1 MNRLQNPIKRTR
13 LLAFLLLFP
22 FLFSSCADDDHNDER
37 GLSVSLFW
45 LDAEDESTEVK
56 DVRLWIYGAEG
67 TVAASLQGSA
77 QEIASKCFL
86 LPKGEYKIFATTNLL
101 PPLTLEPSTGVA
113 EFGADL
119 KIKLQ
124 NTTDVKQNAFFGITS
139 VSIPNPDAYTVV
151 KVSQKGAL
159 AQLSFLIEGMP
170 AGTRLIGTVKN
181 AASCVYPML
190 QEADGE
196 YGKACEESE
205 EMDFAVPGT
214 LDESGRSQ
222 PVLLMPTVSSQ
233 KHSRIFLR
241 LLLADGTEKITDIKA
256 PLMKVGG
263 KYQIQLK
270 YEDISPYMY
279 LSSVKIDDWTEGW
292 IYNGEILNP
301 EE

>member
-13 LLAFLLLFP
+13 ILAFLLLFP
-22 FLFSSCADDDHNDER
+22 FLFSSCSDDGHNDER
-37 GLSVSLFW
+37 GLSVSLSW
-45 LDAEDESTEVK
+45 LDAEDEGTEVK

-77 QEIASKCFL
+77 QEIASKRFL

-113 EFGADL
+113 EPGVDL

-124 NTTDVKQNAFFGITS
+124 NTTDVKQNAFFGISS

-159 AQLSFLIEGMP
+159 AQLSFLIEEMP

-205 EMDFAVPGT
+205 EMDFTVPGT

>member
-1 MNRLQNPIKRTR
+1 MNRLKNPIKRTR
-13 LLAFLLLFP
+13 ILAFLLLFP

-37 GLSVSLFW
+37 GLSVSLSW
-45 LDAEDESTEVK
+45 LDAEDEGTEVK

-67 TVAASLQGSA
+67 TVTTSLQGSA
-77 QEIASKCFL
+77 QEIASKRFL
-86 LPKGEYKIFATTNLL
+86 LPKGEYKILATTNLL
-101 PPLTLEPSTGVA
+101 PPFILEPSTGVT
-113 EFGADL
+113 EPGADL

-124 NTTDVKQNAFFGITS
+124 NTTDVKQNAFFGINS
-139 VSIPNPDAYTVV
+139 VSNPNPDAYTVV
-151 KVSQKGAL
+151 KVSQKGVL

-196 YGKACEESE
+196 YGKASEESE
-205 EMDFAVPGT
+205 GMDFTVPGT

-233 KHSRIFLR
+233 SHSRIFLR

-279 LSSVKIDDWTEGW
+279 LCSVKIDDWTEGW